1 MSVSRIKSVVQEA
14 RKRGFDEA
22 KSRTILNIYLK
33 DAPRLGRPTKR
44 TSTKIREVIKKVYC
58 DRYGREKSTTQLT
71 LDTNISAKTI

>member
-22 KSRTILNIYLK
+22 KSRIILDIYLK
-33 DAPRLGRPTKR
+33 DTPQLGRPTKR
-44 TSTKIREVIKKVYC
+44 TSAKIREVIEKVRYN
-58 DRYGREKSTTQLT
+58 RYGREKSTTQLA